1 MGALLLDNSC
11 LTSKY
16 SCYLK
21 LLSYLYFSFRPVK
34 WYITCDLLQIPG
46 LREVT
51 VESAEDVIK
60 CLEQGSVNRT
70 VGSTAM
76 NNTSSR
82 SHAIF
87 IISIEQKS
95 KEDL

>member
-1 MGALLLDNSC
+1 M
-11 LTSKY
+11 
-16 SCYLK
+16 
-21 LLSYLYFSFRPVK
+21 
-34 WYITCDLLQIPG
+34 ILQIPG
-46 LREVT
+46 LREISVN
-51 VESAEDVIK
+51 SAEAVMR

-87 IISIEQKS
+87 IITIEQKH
-95 KEDL
+95 KEDM